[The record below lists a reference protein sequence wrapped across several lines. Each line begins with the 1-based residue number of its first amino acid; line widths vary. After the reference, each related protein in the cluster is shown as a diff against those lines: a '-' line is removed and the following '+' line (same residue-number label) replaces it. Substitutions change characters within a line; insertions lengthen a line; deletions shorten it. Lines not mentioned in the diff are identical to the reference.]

1 MKKVKGKVMEW
12 IEDVEEA
19 RYFVEEVM
27 KNEVNLEE
35 TGENMDPEMHQDKIE
50 CEMEGL
56 EEDEQYRHLDPEGL
70 KGRDVPDLASWYRKL
85 EVKGTLSLDK
95 NF

>member
-1 MKKVKGKVMEW
+1 MEW

-19 RYFVEEVM
+19 RYVVEEPM

-56 EEDEQYRHLDPEGL
+56 EEDDQYRHLDPDGL
-70 KGRDVPDLASWYRKL
+70 KENDVPNLASWYRKL
-85 EVKGTLSLDK
+85 EVKDQHVLEAESCRYR
-95 NF
+95 FEIC